1 MDGGSG
7 NIALILLVTTLSK
20 ILSNSKRTCRM
31 RTYKIRFLTEK
42 NGEENISLWRP
53 IKEVGR
59 RSGGIKV

>member
-1 MDGGSG
+1 
-7 NIALILLVTTLSK
+7 
-20 ILSNSKRTCRM
+20 M

-53 IKEVGR
+53 TKEVGR